1 MHRYFLLL
9 MFLSAFLSESMGQA
23 VNFEDGFEDGN
34 FTDNPAWNGDAG
46 DFTVIQGTPNFQ
58 LQLQGDGATGGVA
71 YLSTPSVNAVGV
83 WEFYINLDG
92 FSPSG
97 SNRADIFLMS
107 NIADLEGAVNGYV
120 LRAGESG
127 SSDVFRLVRYD
138 GGTEGATV
146 LSGTTDISAGGEF
159 RVKVARQTGGDW
171 ILEVAPGYDG
181 QLVPEGGIQTDNTY
195 SATSFFGVRATYTS
209 TRFNKFFFDFKID
222 LPPFTVEKVFPKDNT
237 VDIVFNRSYD
247 PATVQASDFSIDSG
261 IGSPFSVSFPNANT
275 IRLTYGSA
283 LPSNKYTL
291 AVNDVE
297 DENGEVIA
305 PNTTLEFIVYGLLS
319 DGDVVIN
326 EFMYDPPA
334 GLPEYVEL
342 RNTSSKFLNIK
353 DWQLGDRNGIGTI
366 STYTLAFAADS
377 FLVLSSDTTALFN
390 QFGSRNYVKMS
401 SGSFPSLNNS
411 GDAIR
416 IITENSTL
424 VDSLLYTPEWGGE
437 NIALERRSAVAS
449 SSKMPNWGDS
459 PQGTGTP
466 GIANQIPSDLRPPEF
481 TDLQIIDE
489 NTLRLLFS
497 EELDEE
503 SAINAGNYSISPDPG
518 IQFISASNDT
528 ATLSIFQELESGR
541 TYRVTVSELED
552 IFGNVLNTATREV
565 TFVEF
570 SAPGQR
576 DIVINEILYK
586 RASGGGP
593 EFVELYNASEKN
605 FNLAGWEIGDARGT
619 AKLPAGTQLRAGEY
633 LVLTDNA
640 PFASSLN
647 NAIDVPGFPSFN
659 DTGDVVFL
667 RSSDAV
673 AIDTLNYSSSWGGDL
688 RGRSLERKDPL
699 AASNDA
705 SNWSTSQAVD
715 GNTAEAQNS
724 VFEPDETPPEIIF
737 AKQLPDN
744 TVEIQFSEF
753 IRLTPEVRFN
763 AGGAVRSVAIFDSSN
778 ANIVVLGAPPGK
790 SKVISKT
797 ITVQNLSDVKGNVTA
812 SSDIQ
817 VAQPLVSGDVVI
829 NEIMY
834 NPLDNSE
841 DNQPDQSEYI
851 ELRNTRDFAISL
863 EGIFLNDAPDE
874 DGEVR
879 ALIPVSTQARWIPA
893 NGIMLVY
900 ADEEPEFEQSRL
912 ANFFDLPAGTA
923 PSPIRIDRT
932 TLSLASSDDAIFLSD
947 SSGITIDSV
956 FYDKSW
962 QNPNLIDT
970 RGIALERI
978 SPAGPSSNASN
989 WSSSSTAKGGTPN
1002 SENSIFQIA
1011 ENLPDESGISFSP
1024 NPFSP
1029 DDDGRDDNLFI
1040 NYKLDEPDYL
1050 LKVRI
1055 YDRYGRFIKE
1065 LADGNQA
1072 GFEGSLMWD
1081 GRKNDGSG
1089 NRIGI
1094 YIVVFEAFN
1103 SANGTDIAFK
1113 ETVVLA
1119 RRFN

>member
-9 MFLSAFLSESMGQA
+9 ILLALLPFYGIAQTIIIDES
-23 VNFEDGFEDGN
+23 FDD
-34 FTDNPAWNGDAG
+34 G
-46 DFTVIQGTPNFQ
+46 DFTNNPSWTDSESKHIVNGFKL
-58 LQLQGDGATGGVA
+58 LQLDAPSSADEAVISTVSTAA
-71 YLSTPSVNAVGV
+71 YGEWQALVQ
-83 WEFYINLDG
+83 LD
-92 FSPSG
+92 FNPSG
-97 SNRADIFLMS
+97 SNKARFYLLSETQNMKGD
-107 NIADLEGAVNGYV
+107 VTGYYIEIGDTDDEV
-120 LRAGESG
+120 SLYRQDG
-127 SSDVFRLVRYD
+127 SSSTKIIDGKDDLVDTDSVNVRIKATRDVDGNWELFAD
-138 GGTEGATV
+138 STGGTAF
-146 LSGTTDISAGGEF
+146 LSQGTA
-159 RVKVARQTGGDW
+159 
-171 ILEVAPGYDG
+171 
-181 QLVPEGGIQTDNTY
+181 TDNTY
-195 SATSFFGVRATYTS
+195 FESSFIGLFSNYTKTRS
-209 TRFNKFFFDFKID
+209 TLFEYDDIKVTKVVPPLDIQRVSLQDNSTIDIQFN
-222 LPPFTVEKVFPKDNT
+222 L
-237 VDIVFNRSYD
+237 DID
-247 PATVQASDFSIDSG
+247 PASVSASDFSLNKG
-261 IGSPFSVSFPNANT
+261 IGNPDATSLPSSNIV
-275 IRLTYGSA
+275 RLTYNSP
-283 LPSNKYTL
+283 LPSNRYTL
-291 AVNDVE
+291 TVNNID
-297 DENGEVIA
+297 DIDGNIIA
-305 PNTTLEFIVYGLLS
+305 PNSTATFILYGNLS

-366 STYTLAFAADS
+366 TTDTLAFAADS

-416 IITENSTL
+416 IMAENSTL

-437 NIALERRSAVAS
+437 DIALERRSAAAS
-449 SSKMPNWGDS
+449 SSKIANWGDS
-459 PQGTGTP
+459 PQGAGTP
-466 GIANQIPSDLRPPEF
+466 GIVNQIPPDLRPPEF
-481 TDLQIIDE
+481 TDLQVIDE
-489 NTLRLLFS
+489 KTLRLLFS

-503 SAINAGNYSISPDPG
+503 SAIDAGNYSISPDPG

-528 ATLSIFQELESGR
+528 VTLSISPELESGQ
-541 TYRVTVSELED
+541 TYRITVSNLED

-570 SAPGQR
+570 SPPRPR

-647 NAIDVPGFPSFN
+647 NAIDVSGFPSFN
-659 DTGDVVFL
+659 DTGDIVFL
-667 RSSDAV
+667 RSPDEV
-673 AIDTLNYSSSWGGDL
+673 AIDTLNYSSSWGGNL

-724 VFEPDETPPEIIF
+724 IFESDETPPEIIF

-753 IRLTPEVRFN
+753 IRLTPEIRFN
-763 AGGAVRSVAIFDSSN
+763 AGSAVLSVTTFDSSN
-778 ANIVVLGAPPGK
+778 ANIVVLSAPPGK

-879 ALIPVSTQARWIPA
+879 ALIPVSTQAKWIPA

-912 ANFFDLPAGTA
+912 ASFFDLPGGTA

-956 FYDKSW
+956 FYDESW

-1081 GRKNDGSG
+1081 GRKDDGSG